1 VNAQYF
7 EDLLEEWLPEFLE
20 REYGLA
26 ACYVGLLGNQRK
38 SATDADEDENA
49 HLDLEAPKAVTYIG
63 ASKSSK

>member
-1 VNAQYF
+1 LKVETWEERRERFRSNIVNAQYV

-38 SATDADEDENA
+38 SATDTN
-49 HLDLEAPKAVTYIG
+49 
-63 ASKSSK
+63 